1 MAKKPEKKPVETTGH
16 SWDGIEEY
24 NNPLPRWWLWTLYAT
39 IIFGIGYAVLYPSI
53 PLVKGAYPGLLG
65 FSTRGQ
71 VAEDIK
77 KYNDQNAAVEAKL
90 AKADL
95 TKIAD
100 DQALSSY
107 AFNAGAAVFRT
118 NCTPCHGAGAGGS
131 KGYPNL
137 LDNDWLWGGSI
148 EDIAYTVRYGIRS
161 RADDTRVS
169 DMPAFGDD
177 ELLSEDEINQVV
189 AYVRSLSGL
198 DADAAMAEKGKTVF
212 EDNCTSCHGDD
223 GAGMREVGA
232 PNLTDHI
239 WLFGDTTDDIK
250 YTVTHARNVEMPTW
264 DGRLS
269 DAQINAVAT
278 YVHQLGGGE

>member
-100 DQALSSY
+100 DPALSSY
-107 AFNAGAAVFRT
+107 AINAGAAVFRT